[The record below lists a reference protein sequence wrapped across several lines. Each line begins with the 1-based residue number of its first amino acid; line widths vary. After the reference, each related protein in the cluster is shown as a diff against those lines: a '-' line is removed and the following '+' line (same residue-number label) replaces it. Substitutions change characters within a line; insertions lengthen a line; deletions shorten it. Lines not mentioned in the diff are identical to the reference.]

1 MIDRT
6 SKILLAA
13 VAVDLWGIARRLGPL
28 HAMTDALT
36 GAVFIIDVIG
46 EPQPFAEARKLFP
59 KEYETLIHAD
69 SRGQDALHRC
79 YRNILRD
86 TYEFSLSTIIL
97 EGIRL
102 FGQRLCS
109 IVSRGASYLN
119 NAL

>member
-28 HAMTDALT
+28 HAMRDALT

-46 EPQPFAEARKLFP
+46 EPQPFAEA
-59 KEYETLIHAD
+59 YETLIRAD
-69 SRGQDALHRC
+69 SRGQDALHRS

-86 TYEFSLSTIIL
+86 TYEFSLSTVIL
-97 EGIRL
+97 EGIQIGR
-102 FGQRLCS
+102 
-109 IVSRGASYLN
+109 AH
-119 NAL
+119 